1 MRALDIGIVG
11 CGFAGA
17 ASAALL
23 ARAGHRVTVYEE
35 FHEPTALGAGIVL
48 QPTGMSV
55 LAELGVLD
63 RVLSHGTRLDA
74 LHCVTPSGKT
84 IVRLEY
90 AALAPGLFGLGL
102 HRGALFQI
110 LHEAALG
117 AGATLRRGMSV
128 SDIVDGAGR
137 ARVFGPE
144 RTLLGEHDLVV
155 VANGARSD
163 LRRASG
169 LVRRD
174 RPYSFGALWFV
185 ARDPE
190 RFYVSRLR
198 QIADGTRHFLGLLPT
213 GLGPRGAGQD
223 EHQVSLFWSIRM
235 DRVAAFRQAGLGPW
249 KAHVLRYEP
258 EAAFVLDQIES
269 IEQVLAAGYR
279 DVVMWPW
286 HTQRRVFIGD
296 AAHAM
301 SPQLGQGTNLALLDA
316 SMLAAVLSEEL
327 PLSAALDAYSRRRRA
342 HVAFY
347 QFASRWL
354 TPLFQSDLRALGPVR
369 NLALGIGC
377 RLPFLRAEMLRTMAG
392 IKRGIVRPTLALP
405 QIVAR
410 LPSSGRAVTSPIT
423 RLDGTRDDD
432 QLP

>member
-23 ARAGHRVTVYEE
+23 GRAGHRVTVYEE
-35 FHEPTALGAGIVL
+35 CDEPGAVGAGIVL

-63 RVLSHGTRLDA
+63 RVISRGTRLDA
-74 LHCVTPSGKT
+74 LHCVTSRGRT

-90 AALAPGLFGLGL
+90 AAVAPGLFGLGL

-117 AGATLRRGMSV
+117 AGATLRHGAVVAR
-128 SDIVDGAGR
+128 IVEDEQR
-137 ARVFGPE
+137 ARILDSESSLV
-144 RTLLGEHDLVV
+144 GEHDLVV

-163 LRRASG
+163 LRRDSG

-174 RPYSFGALWFV
+174 RAYPFGALWFV

-190 RFYVSRLR
+190 RYYVSRLR
-198 QIADGTRHFLGLLPT
+198 QIADDTRHFLGLLPT
-213 GLGPRGAGQD
+213 GLGPVGAGQD

-249 KAHVLRYEP
+249 KAQVLRYEP
-258 EAAFVLDQIES
+258 EAAFVLDQIHDV
-269 IEQVLAAGYR
+269 EQVLEAGYR

-286 HTQRRVFIGD
+286 HTQRRVFVGD

-316 SMLAAVLSEEL
+316 SALAAVLSEDLSL
-327 PLSAALDAYSRRRRA
+327 PAALEAYSRRRRA
-342 HVAFY
+342 HVGFY

-354 TPLFQSDLRALGPVR
+354 TPFFQSDLRALGPLR
-369 NLALGIGC
+369 NVAMALGC
-377 RLPFLRAEMLRTMAG
+377 QLPFLRNEMVRTMAG
-392 IKRGIVRPTLALP
+392 IKTGIVRPTLPLP
-405 QIVAR
+405 PILAR
-410 LPSSGRAVTSPIT
+410 LPTPQG
-423 RLDGTRDDD
+423 
-432 QLP
+432 